1 MKTNYRGFDIT
12 LHSADAWFAEITNPA
27 TGKAWSH
34 RVTSPIAEGSGTVLK
49 RAQNLVD
56 AFIELHGP
64 RAA

>member
-1 MKTNYRGFDIT
+1 MKTYYLGFDIT
-12 LHSADAWFAEITNPA
+12 LHSADAWFAEITNPT

-34 RVTSPIAEGSGTVLK
+34 RVTSPITEGSTTALK

-56 AFIELHGP
+56 AFIALHGP